1 MPEVIE
7 AVVAHPEGDEIT
19 EKMVGLLAQ
28 ITVRILGKAD
38 SIEQMRKAMEEIH
51 DTIKVISN
59 QGENMV
65 LPGIE
70 EKDFEGTILI

>member
-1 MPEVIE
+1 
-7 AVVAHPEGDEIT
+7 
-19 EKMVGLLAQ
+19 
-28 ITVRILGKAD
+28 
-38 SIEQMRKAMEEIH
+38 MEEIH